1 MYLYFFSLSFSL
13 RDSARSTQG
22 KTLSYRFI
30 TKPLSFYFFK
40 ISRLYLLVAFIAIA
54 GNKPLW
60 AQQPQN
66 GAPDPLRFEEEIA
79 EFEAWDAKN
88 TSPDNA
94 LLFTGSSSI
103 RFWKSAE
110 SFPGY
115 SVINRGFGGSQIS
128 DMLHYYDQIIGRYSP
143 SLIIL
148 YSGEND
154 IASGKAIYHVFE
166 DYLALLERISRD
178 FPQTPVLFISIKSS
192 SSRADQTERFAAF
205 NRMIEAHSRTSRT
218 LYYADLSSTLTKN
231 GRPDDSYFREDLL
244 HLNERGYELWNERL
258 GAFLAQLEENGVFTG
273 RRNE

>member
-1 MYLYFFSLSFSL
+1 MIVIFFVF
-13 RDSARSTQG
+13 AANG
-22 KTLSYRFI
+22 TLC
-30 TKPLSFYFFK
+30 
-40 ISRLYLLVAFIAIA
+40 
-54 GNKPLW
+54 
-60 AQQPQN
+60 AQQIQT
-66 GAPDPLRFEEEIA
+66 GTPDPLRFEEEIA

-88 TSPDNA
+88 TPPDNA

-103 RFWKSAE
+103 SFWNTAE

-115 SVINRGFGGSQIS
+115 SVINRGFGGSHIS

-148 YSGEND
+148 YCGEND
-154 IASGKAIYHVFE
+154 IASGKAIYNVFE

-178 FPQTPVLFISIKSS
+178 FPQTPVLFISIKPS

-218 LYYADLSSTLTKN
+218 LYYADLSTTLTKN

-258 GAFLAQLEENGVFTG
+258 GAFLAQMEEEGISVGSVN
-273 RRNE
+273 N